1 MPALDLDDCRNS
13 IHVTSVITEYY
24 VAIANQIVEAYSG
37 KIRLTFEVAIALHSS
52 VTLKA
57 KTYFNGLIMLR

>member
-1 MPALDLDDCRNS
+1 MGIFVL
-13 IHVTSVITEYY
+13 ITEYY

-52 VTLKA
+52 VKLRA
-57 KTYFNGLIMLR
+57 KTCFNRLILLR